1 MSELNALVQEAQ
13 AQITAASDVAA
24 IEQVRVQY
32 LGKKSRITE
41 MSKALGQMGEDD
53 KFVIKRTGS

>member
-1 MSELNALVQEAQ
+1 MSELNALVHEAQ
-13 AQITAASDVAA
+13 ALIAAANDVPA

-41 MSKALGQMGEDD
+41 LSKALGQMGEEE
-53 KFVIKRTGS
+53 RR